1 MLDGLNH
8 KCRFGLLLVFMVAI
22 SGAILWAGPETGG
35 EPQAEISLWST
46 IASGRLV
53 GVVIMI
59 VSLVAAALI
68 IENFISIRRDKLVPE
83 ELVTEL
89 AGHMDAEDYEQAVQV
104 SDDDESFLGA
114 VIAAGLRHR
123 DSAFGFF
130 EMQNAMQEVSERQV
144 SRMYRKLE
152 YLSFIGAVAPILGL
166 LGTVTGMIRAF
177 NQIALTEGM
186 AKPSQLAGGIS
197 EALVTTCMGLI
208 VAIPTMF
215 FATYF
220 RNRIDSFIAEAET
233 IVDKLVG
240 KFRKTSS

>member
-1 MLDGLNH
+1 MRDRLKN
-8 KCRFGLLLVFMVAI
+8 KYRFLLLLVVMLAV
-22 SGAILWAGPETGG
+22 GAASVWAGPEDAAG
-35 EPQAEISLWST
+35 PQSKISLWST

-59 VSLVAAALI
+59 ISLVAAALI

-83 ELVTEL
+83 DLVSEL
-89 AGHMDAEDYEQAVQV
+89 AEHLEAEDYERAIEVG
-104 SDDDESFLGA
+104 SENESFLGV
-114 VIAAGLRHR
+114 VIAAGLRQR
-123 DSAFGFF
+123 GSAFGFF

-144 SRMYRKLE
+144 SKMYRKLE
-152 YLSFIGAVAPILGL
+152 YLSFIGAVSPILGL

-215 FATYF
+215 FATFF

-233 IVDKLVG
+233 IVDKLMG
-240 KFRKTSS
+240 RFRKTS

>member
-8 KCRFGLLLVFMVAI
+8 KCWFGLLLVFMVAI
-22 SGAILWAGPETGG
+22 SGAILWAGPDAGG

-59 VSLVAAALI
+59 ISLVAAALI

-83 ELVTEL
+83 ALVSEL
-89 AGHMDAEDYEQAVQV
+89 AEHLDAEDYERAIQV
-104 SDDDESFLGA
+104 GNEDESFLGV

-123 DSAFGFF
+123 GSAFGFF
-130 EMQNAMQEVSERQV
+130 EMQNAMQEVSERRV
-144 SRMYRKLE
+144 SKMYRKLE
-152 YLSFIGAVAPILGL
+152 YLSFIGAVSPILGL

-215 FATYF
+215 FATFF

-233 IVDKLVG
+233 IADKLMG
-240 KFRKTSS
+240 KFRKTS

>member
-1 MLDGLNH
+1 MSDRVKN
-8 KCRFGLLLVFMVAI
+8 KSRFILLLVLWIAV
-22 SGAILWAGPETGG
+22 GAVSLWAAPEDGI
-35 EPQAEISLWST
+35 EPQSKISLWST

-59 VSLVAAALI
+59 ISLVAAALI
-68 IENFISIRRDKLVPE
+68 IENFMSIRRDKLVPE
-83 ELVTEL
+83 SLATEL
-89 AGHMDAEDYEQAVQV
+89 AEQLDMDEYDRAMQLG
-104 SDDDESFLGA
+104 SDDGSFLGT
-114 VIAAGLRHR
+114 VIAAGLSRR
-123 DSAFGFF
+123 GSAFGFF
-130 EMQNAMQEVSERQV
+130 EMQNAMQEASERHV
-144 SRMYRKLE
+144 SKMYRKLE

-186 AKPSQLAGGIS
+186 ARPSQLAGGIS

-215 FATYF
+215 FATFF

-233 IVDKLVG
+233 IVEKLMG
-240 KFRKTSS
+240 RFRKTS

>member
-1 MLDGLNH
+1 MQDLFRN
-8 KCRFGLLLVFMVAI
+8 KRRFMFLLAMIAFCVV
-22 SGAILWAGPETGG
+22 SVYAGPE
-35 EPQAEISLWST
+35 ESAAPAAKISLWST

-68 IENFISIRRDKLVPE
+68 IENFMSIRRSKLVPE
-83 ELVTEL
+83 DLAGEL
-89 AGHMDAEDYEQAVQV
+89 AEQIEAADYDKAIETGNEN
-104 SDDDESFLGA
+104 ESFLGV
-114 VIAAGLRHR
+114 VIAAGLARR

-130 EMQNAMQEVSERQV
+130 EMQNAMQETSERQV

-220 RNRIDSFIAEAET
+220 RNRIDSFIAEAEA
-233 IVDKLVG
+233 IVDKLMG
-240 KFRKTSS
+240 RFRQTS